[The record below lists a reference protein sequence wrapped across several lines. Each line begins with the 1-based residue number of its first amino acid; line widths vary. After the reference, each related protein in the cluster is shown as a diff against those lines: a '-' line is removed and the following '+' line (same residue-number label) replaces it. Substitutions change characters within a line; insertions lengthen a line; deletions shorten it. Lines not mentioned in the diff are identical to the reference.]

1 MRHQSSIDL
10 VKKIKKFINDLN
22 KAEYVPENS
31 ENKEASFSY
40 RVQKFLIEV
49 MKEIREHPQ
58 WKNASELE
66 MDNAREGIE
75 KYVMTKLYSK
85 VFSPTV
91 EDLTIDNEIAMRF
104 SLFSKRIEPSHLDL
118 DPNLVTDNE
127 SAAIDPSIAAQIK
140 KAITELKK
148 INSYKTP
155 RDKMICISNCCKL
168 VINILSTYYPREQ
181 ISADIFLPVIIY
193 LVMKANPPHLHS
205 NLKYISEYRN
215 PDKMLSE
222 SAYYLTNLQSSAL
235 FWRTADHN
243 SFSISKEEFDEWF
256 GKELSSVQQGNIF
269 FHDSDLEEERFVNKK
284 NNVKKQSKKSSDGNT
299 NTLLNEPDASNVS
312 DLSKSDESKPANG
325 SDVETVHTNIP
336 TTTTS
341 GSNVPSIEL
350 EVKRKEEDV
359 PIQDILLATPSNKV
373 FCSFPSNSPTEQKV
387 AFNSQQE
394 TKEILGTIQLLTDS
408 PNPSVQEQNQDLNG
422 TLSEQLSIQPPLP
435 AVKKALQQIL
445 EFEKTSL
452 NLEKDSFYSISNIN
466 DLRIGDINELLSQY
480 KKLHDL
486 VVQIKST
493 LESEN
498 AINNDKADAR

>member
-1 MRHQSSIDL
+1 MRHQSSINL

-91 EDLTIDNEIAMRF
+91 EDLTIDNEIAMRL
-104 SLFSKRIEPSHLDL
+104 SLFSKRIEPHHLDL
-118 DPNLVTDNE
+118 DPNLVNDNE
-127 SAAIDPSIAAQIK
+127 STSTDPVIAAQIK
-140 KAITELKK
+140 KAISELKK

-168 VINILSTYYPREQ
+168 VTNILSTYYPRER
-181 ISADIFLPVIIY
+181 ISADIFLPVVIY

-222 SAYYLTNLQSSAL
+222 AAYYLTNLQSSAL

-256 GKELSSVQQGNIF
+256 GKELSSAQQGNNF
-269 FHDSDLEEERFVNKK
+269 FNDSDLEEERFMNKK
-284 NNVKKQSKKSSDGNT
+284 NNAKKQTEKSSDGNT
-299 NTLLNEPDASNVS
+299 NTSLKEQDAINASHLSKLNESN
-312 DLSKSDESKPANG
+312 PANG
-325 SDVETVHTNIP
+325 SDVAIVHTSIP
-336 TTTTS
+336 NTTN

-350 EVKRKEEDV
+350 EVKRKEEDE

-373 FCSFPSNSPTEQKV
+373 FHSFPSNSPTEQKV
-387 AFNSQQE
+387 AFNSHQVA
-394 TKEILGTIQLLTDS
+394 KEILGTTQQLTDNTS
-408 PNPSVQEQNQDLNG
+408 YSENHGLNG
-422 TLSEQLSIQPPLP
+422 TLSEQLSSQ
-435 AVKKALQQIL
+435 ASVKKALQQII
-445 EFEKTSL
+445 EFEKTNC
-452 NLEKDSFYSISNIN
+452 NLEKDSFYSISNAN
-466 DLRIGDINELLSQY
+466 DLRIGDISGLLSQY

-486 VVQIKST
+486 IVQIKST

-498 AINNDKADAR
+498 AINNEISQM